1 MPEDFDYIVD
11 FVGVPDYGPEKFK
24 QINIMPAIVMKRLA
38 KEYKARRWALLPA
51 AFYDQLDQFKLDRLL
66 KEDAVGTIDWAE

>member
-11 FVGVPDYGPEKFK
+11 FVGVPENGPEKFK

-38 KEYKARRWALLPA
+38 KEYKARR
-51 AFYDQLDQFKLDRLL
+51 KR
-66 KEDAVGTIDWAE
+66 